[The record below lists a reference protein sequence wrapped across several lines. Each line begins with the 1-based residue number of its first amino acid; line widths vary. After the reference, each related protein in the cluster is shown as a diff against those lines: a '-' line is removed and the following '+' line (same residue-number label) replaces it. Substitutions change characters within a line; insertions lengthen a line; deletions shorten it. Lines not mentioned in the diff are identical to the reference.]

1 LANKLPSG
9 DDENK
14 KREEIFR
21 MIDVNDNGFLSLAE
35 IDKGLRDVLGIDSIF
50 DCKPCIIRAY

>member
-1 LANKLPSG
+1 LAKKLPSG
-9 DDENK
+9 DDENM

-35 IDKGLRDVLGIDSIF
+35 IDKGLRDVLEIDSIF